1 VNVDTTVQE
10 KHITYPTDAKLAIKI
25 INRLNK
31 LAKVH
36 GIQQPRTY
44 EREVKAL
51 RLNIRHFRHVKH
63 RAKARKALKRLRI
76 CPCIATRI
84 TLYVP
89 QSLLF
94 DAYQKDFLFYER
106 VLHQQPQDSNKIYS
120 LHKPHVYC
128 IGKSK
133 DDKRCVISPPNE
145 SVLQKKMSLRV

>member
-1 VNVDTTVQE
+1 MARQHWKKTVNVDTTVQE

-51 RLNIRHFRHVKH
+51 RLNIRHFRHVK
-63 RAKARKALKRLRI
+63 RLRI

-84 TLYVP
+84 TLYVT
-89 QSLLF
+89 
-94 DAYQKDFLFYER
+94 AIA
-106 VLHQQPQDSNKIYS
+106 V
-120 LHKPHVYC
+120 V
-128 IGKSK
+128 
-133 DDKRCVISPPNE
+133 
-145 SVLQKKMSLRV
+145 